1 MQTFTGTEYLKI
13 DIANT
18 FGLDRL
24 NWNNRLHWFQ
34 DNEPV
39 LESLA
44 IYAKNTILY
53 RKSVR
58 AMRKVQ
64 KGETT
69 NHIMGLDATASGLQ
83 IMACLSGCHNTAR
96 ATNLIP
102 LDDRQCVYDRVAQM
116 MNMEEGVITTRDE
129 VKKPVMVTF
138 YGSTAKPKE
147 IFGAGPALIAFYR
160 TLETMLGGAYE
171 LMGIFQEYW
180 NPSAE
185 YHQWTLPDGHV
196 ARVPVT
202 EIVEKSLEIDEYAHM
217 RFAYRTQVIQPQP
230 RSRSLAANIVHSI
243 DGWVVRQMVRAAH
256 QGGYWMAPIHDCFYT
271 SPNNMNDVREAYRT
285 ILAWIADHN
294 LVSKILTEI
303 AGHPVPYGRR
313 STNLSLFIGNSEY
326 ALS

>member
-24 NWNNRLHWFQ
+24 KWADRLQWFQ
-34 DNEPV
+34 DNELV

-44 IYAKNTILY
+44 THAKDAILY
-53 RKSVR
+53 RKAVR
-58 AMRKVQ
+58 AMRTVQ
-64 KGETT
+64 RGEAT

-83 IMACLSGCHNTAR
+83 IMACLSGCYDTAR

-102 LDDRQCVYDRVAQM
+102 LDSRECVYDRVAQM
-116 MNMEEGVITTRDE
+116 MNMEESVNVTRDE

-147 IFGAGPALIAFYR
+147 IFGNGRALIAFYN
-160 TLETMLGGAYE
+160 TLENMLGGAYE
-171 LMGIFQEYW
+171 LMGVLQEYW
-180 NPSAE
+180 NPAAE

-202 EIVEKSLEIDEYAHM
+202 AIVEKSLEIDEYAHM
-217 RFAYRTQVIQPQP
+217 RFAYRTQIIQPQP

-243 DGWVVRQMVRAAH
+243 DGFVVRQMVRAAH

-285 ILAWIADHN
+285 ILAWIADQK
-294 LVSKILTEI
+294 LVSQILTEI
-303 AGHPVPYGRR
+303 SGQPVYYGRR
-313 STNLSLFIGNSEY
+313 RQDLSRFIRKADY